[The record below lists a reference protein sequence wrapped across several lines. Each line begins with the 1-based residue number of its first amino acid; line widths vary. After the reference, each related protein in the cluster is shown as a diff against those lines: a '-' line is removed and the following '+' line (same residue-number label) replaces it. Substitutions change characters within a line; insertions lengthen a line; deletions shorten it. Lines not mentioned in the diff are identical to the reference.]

1 VIQGIYLSYE
11 VPIRLKEGIAEKGR
25 GYGSRGHVVDT
36 DDERIEKSS

>member
-1 VIQGIYLSYE
+1 M
-11 VPIRLKEGIAEKGR
+11 EGIAEKRR